1 MLHSLLPAKFVP
13 GQLVWTPSKCP
24 ECDRQFVTAAGFM
37 SLAHYCVLETGEI
50 KQGLMCFCSTS
61 CLLRWEQPSML
72 GLMH

>member
-1 MLHSLLPAKFVP
+1 MLHSLQPAQFIP
-13 GQLVWTPSKCP
+13 GPLQNLRSKCP
-24 ECDRQFVTAAGFM
+24 ECDGQFVVANGFM
-37 SLAHYCVLETGEI
+37 SLAHYCMLPKREI